1 MGVTRLLDER
11 DSIYLT
17 RYLERQA
24 GKKQSTE
31 DGARRYRLLKEL
43 QRQLCAQG
51 QALKELDRLSYRL
64 AAAQDRQECGPY
76 FAQEARRSIDAIRRA
91 LTP

>member
-1 MGVTRLLDER
+1 MLDER
-11 DSIYLT
+11 DSLYLE

-24 GKKQSTE
+24 GKTQTTQ
-31 DGARRYRLLKEL
+31 DRARRYRLLNEL
-43 QRQLCAQG
+43 QGLLCAQG
-51 QALKELDRLSYRL
+51 QALHELERLSYRL
-64 AAAQDRQECGPY
+64 AAAQDRRECGPY

>member
-1 MGVTRLLDER
+1 MLDER
-11 DSIYLT
+11 DAIYLT

-24 GKKQSTE
+24 GKTQSTQ

-43 QRQLCAQG
+43 QGLTCAQG
-51 QALKELDRLSYRL
+51 RALKALERLSYLL
-64 AAAQDRQECGPY
+64 AAAQERREVGPY